1 MLNDQG
7 CRFAI
12 KHYISM
18 HLLLKKKASENILG
32 KEKMLVTILII
43 IIIYGEYVYSV
54 SKISKKV
61 GRNDNFQ
68 ALARKLSFLPTELD
82 IFDI

>member
-1 MLNDQG
+1 
-7 CRFAI
+7 
-12 KHYISM
+12 M